1 MRILY
6 DEDGEYILREVDLD
20 VVESIIKEKHRD
32 LTRRYNANKNSVST
46 IQDIDML
53 EEIMYKLHIDY

>member
-6 DEDGEYILREVDLD
+6 DEDGEYILSGNKRDIL
-20 VVESIIKEKHRD
+20 ESIIKEKHRD
-32 LTRRYNANKNSVST
+32 LMRRYNANKNSVST

-53 EEIMYKLHIDY
+53 EDIMYRLHIDY